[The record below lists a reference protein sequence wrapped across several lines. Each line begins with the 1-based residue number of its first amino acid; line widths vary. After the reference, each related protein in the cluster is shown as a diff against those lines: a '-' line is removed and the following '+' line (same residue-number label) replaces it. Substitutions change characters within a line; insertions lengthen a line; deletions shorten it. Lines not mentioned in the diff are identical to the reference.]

1 MPGSGEV
8 TSMARLP
15 LDRSSMA
22 ERFSSAMRGNADAMV
37 DLPLPAVR
45 GNLKTFAVEV
55 NGVSD
60 PERALSM
67 LIGLASQLGLQSSPT
82 EDEALLAIWDSGGSF
97 LVDVLTPRYW
107 LFHTSSAATWTG
119 KFIRDAV
126 SNSTDLDR
134 CWFPWEL
141 LKQLMKGGGRPKWFK
156 SDFIGNDLLPEGNV
170 EARRMRMQFEG
181 DAASDVLEILASS
194 DPRLTRA
201 TALSQVATEV
211 GDPSLGKNDELVT
224 NAGRFVARGQSFEL
238 HVGFVGQ
245 AIRTYAGLVG
255 RTEERYGFR
264 WHAEEGSG
272 LRFEGEP
279 VVVDLGREIE
289 DMNRFVSGLFAAREP
304 FRLWAVP
311 NFVSEHYVEAE
322 VVDLHVGQHFRMDIS
337 PDMLRLYL
345 PVSACG
351 NTVLRLVT
359 NLQHRYNATIQT
371 EELAA
376 AAS

>member
-1 MPGSGEV
+1 MSTNG
-8 TSMARLP
+8 RLP
-15 LDRSSMA
+15 LDRASMA
-22 ERFSSAMRGNADAMV
+22 ERFSSAMRGDADAMV
-37 DLPLPAVR
+37 DLPLPAAR

-55 NGVSD
+55 NGVED
-60 PERALSM
+60 PEAAVSM
-67 LIGLASQLGLQSSPT
+67 LADLASRHALQSSPT
-82 EDEALLAIWDSGGSF
+82 EDEAILALWDSSGSF

-107 LFHTSSAATWTG
+107 LFHTSAAAAWTG
-119 KFIRDAV
+119 RFIRDAV
-126 SNSTDLDR
+126 SNSTALDR

-141 LKQLMKGGGRPKWFK
+141 LKQLMEAGGRPKWFK
-156 SDFIGNDLLPEGNV
+156 SDFLGNDLLPEVNV
-170 EARRMRMQFEG
+170 DARRMRMQFEG
-181 DAASDVLEILASS
+181 DAASDVLRILASS

-201 TALSQVATEV
+201 TTLSQIATEV
-211 GDPSLGKNDELVT
+211 SDPTLGRNDELVT

-264 WHAEEGSG
+264 WHAEEGHG
-272 LRFEGEP
+272 LRFDGEP
-279 VVVDLGREIE
+279 VVVELGREIE
-289 DMNRFVSGLFAAREP
+289 DMDRFVSGLFASREP

-311 NFVSEHYVEAE
+311 NFASESYVEAE

-337 PDMLRLYL
+337 PSMLRLYL
-345 PVSACG
+345 PASACG

-359 NLQHRYNATIQT
+359 NLQHRYNATIKT

-376 AAS
+376 TAS